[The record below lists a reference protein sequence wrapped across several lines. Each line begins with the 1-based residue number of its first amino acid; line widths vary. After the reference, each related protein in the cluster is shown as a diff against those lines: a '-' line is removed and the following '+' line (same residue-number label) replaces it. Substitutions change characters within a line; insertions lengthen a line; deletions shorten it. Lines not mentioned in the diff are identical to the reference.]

1 MFAFYLFPCYWDI
14 NRKDIMTTQK
24 DLNKDMVALLSSVTD
39 SIQELRKEVIKLRDD
54 LDADANFVKEL
65 EKGLIHCFDE
75 IKDLKFDKM
84 DKSSQNFRNN
94 NFNDRLINLEENK
107 IKVIDEELKR
117 IDTLEQAFNRE
128 F

>member
-1 MFAFYLFPCYWDI
+1 
-14 NRKDIMTTQK
+14 MTSQK

-39 SIQELRKEVIKLRDD
+39 GIQELRKAGVNI
-54 LDADANFVKEL
+54 NN
-65 EKGLIHCFDE
+65 E
-75 IKDLKFDKM
+75 IRDLKFDKM

>member
-1 MFAFYLFPCYWDI
+1 
-14 NRKDIMTTQK
+14 MTSQK

-39 SIQELRKEVIKLRDD
+39 SIQQLRSEVVALRSDM
-54 LDADANFVKEL
+54 N
-65 EKGLIHCFDE
+65 
-75 IKDLKFDKM
+75 
-84 DKSSQNFRNN
+84 SQHMRND

-128 F
+128 L

>member
-1 MFAFYLFPCYWDI
+1 
-14 NRKDIMTTQK
+14 MTTQY
-24 DLNKDMVALLSSVTD
+24 DINKDIISLVGSLSD
-39 SIQELRKEVIKLRDD
+39 GIHQLQE
-54 LDADANFVKEL
+54 AVK
-65 EKGLIHCFDE
+65 LIHTE
-75 IKDLKFDKM
+75 INHL
-84 DKSSQNFRNN
+84 KSSQNIRND

>member
-1 MFAFYLFPCYWDI
+1 
-14 NRKDIMTTQK
+14 MTSQK

-39 SIQELRKEVIKLRDD
+39 GIHQLQKAVQ
-54 LDADANFVKEL
+54 
-65 EKGLIHCFDE
+65 LIHTE
-75 IKDLKFDKM
+75 INDI
-84 DKSSQNFRNN
+84 KSSQNIRNE

>member
-1 MFAFYLFPCYWDI
+1 
-14 NRKDIMTTQK
+14 MTSQK

-39 SIQELRKEVIKLRDD
+39 GIHQLQKAVQ
-54 LDADANFVKEL
+54 
-65 EKGLIHCFDE
+65 LIHTE
-75 IKDLKFDKM
+75 INDL
-84 DKSSQNFRNN
+84 KSSQNMRND

-128 F
+128 L

>member
-1 MFAFYLFPCYWDI
+1 M
-14 NRKDIMTTQK
+14 KMTSQNN
-24 DLNKDMVALLSSVTD
+24 LNKDFVKMFETLSQ
-39 SIQELRKEVIKLRDD
+39 SINDLRKAVTFIAEDVR
-54 LDADANFVKEL
+54 
-65 EKGLIHCFDE
+65 
-75 IKDLKFDKM
+75 DLKLDKM
-84 DKSSQNFRNN
+84 DISSQNVRNN

>member
-1 MFAFYLFPCYWDI
+1 
-14 NRKDIMTTQK
+14 MTSQK
-24 DLNKDMVALLSSVTD
+24 DLNKDIVALLSSVTD
-39 SIQELRKEVIKLRDD
+39 GIHQLQKAVQ
-54 LDADANFVKEL
+54 
-65 EKGLIHCFDE
+65 LIHIE
-75 IKDLKFDKM
+75 INDI
-84 DKSSQNFRNN
+84 KSSQNIRNE

>member
-1 MFAFYLFPCYWDI
+1 MFPCYWDF
-14 NRKDIMTTQK
+14 NRKDIMTTQNNI
-24 DLNKDMVALLSSVTD
+24 NKDMVALLSSVTD
-39 SIQELRKEVIKLRDD
+39 GIHQLQK
-54 LDADANFVKEL
+54 AVK
-65 EKGLIHCFDE
+65 LIHTE
-75 IKDLKFDKM
+75 INDI
-84 DKSSQNFRNN
+84 KSSQNVRND

>member
-1 MFAFYLFPCYWDI
+1 
-14 NRKDIMTTQK
+14 MTSQK

-54 LDADANFVKEL
+54 IDADANFVKEL
-65 EKGLIHCFDE
+65 EKGLINCFDE

-107 IKVIDEELKR
+107 IKIIDEELKR

-128 F
+128 L

>member
-1 MFAFYLFPCYWDI
+1 
-14 NRKDIMTTQK
+14 MTNQK

-39 SIQELRKEVIKLRDD
+39 SIQELRKAVVNI
-54 LDADANFVKEL
+54 N
-65 EKGLIHCFDE
+65 DE
-75 IKDLKFDKM
+75 IRDLKFDKV

>member
-1 MFAFYLFPCYWDI
+1 
-14 NRKDIMTTQK
+14 MTSQK

-39 SIQELRKEVIKLRDD
+39 SIQELRKAVVNI
-54 LDADANFVKEL
+54 N
-65 EKGLIHCFDE
+65 DE
-75 IKDLKFDKM
+75 IRDLKFDKM

-107 IKVIDEELKR
+107 MKVIDEELKR
-117 IDTLEQAFNRE
+117 IDMLETAFNRE

>member
-1 MFAFYLFPCYWDI
+1 
-14 NRKDIMTTQK
+14 MTSQK

-39 SIQELRKEVIKLRDD
+39 SIQELRKAVVNI
-54 LDADANFVKEL
+54 N
-65 EKGLIHCFDE
+65 DE
-75 IKDLKFDKM
+75 IRDLKFDKM
-84 DKSSQNFRNN
+84 VKSSQNFRNN

>member
-1 MFAFYLFPCYWDI
+1 
-14 NRKDIMTTQK
+14 MTSQK
-24 DLNKDMVALLSSVTD
+24 DLNKDMVALLSSLTD
-39 SIQELRKEVIKLRDD
+39 GIHQLQKAVQ
-54 LDADANFVKEL
+54 
-65 EKGLIHCFDE
+65 LIHTE
-75 IKDLKFDKM
+75 INDI
-84 DKSSQNFRNN
+84 KSSQNVRND

>member
-1 MFAFYLFPCYWDI
+1 
-14 NRKDIMTTQK
+14 MTNQK
-24 DLNKDMVALLSSVTD
+24 DLNKDFVALLSSVTD
-39 SIQELRKEVIKLRDD
+39 GIHQLQKAVQ
-54 LDADANFVKEL
+54 
-65 EKGLIHCFDE
+65 LIHTE
-75 IKDLKFDKM
+75 INDI
-84 DKSSQNFRNN
+84 KSSQNIRND